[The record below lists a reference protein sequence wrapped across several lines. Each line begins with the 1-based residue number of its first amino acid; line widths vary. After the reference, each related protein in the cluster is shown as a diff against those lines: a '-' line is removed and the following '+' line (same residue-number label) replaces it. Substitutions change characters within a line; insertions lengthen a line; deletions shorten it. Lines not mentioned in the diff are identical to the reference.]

1 MVLLMYSRM
10 SVGFDLLK
18 KGINMRKK
26 DKQFIA
32 WSLLILM
39 VGSVVAG
46 LLAYLAS

>member
-1 MVLLMYSRM
+1 M
-10 SVGFDLLK
+10 K
-18 KGINMRKK
+18 KK

-39 VGSVVAG
+39 VGSVIAG

>member
-1 MVLLMYSRM
+1 
-10 SVGFDLLK
+10 
-18 KGINMRKK
+18 MRKK

>member
-1 MVLLMYSRM
+1 
-10 SVGFDLLK
+10 
-18 KGINMRKK
+18 MRKK

-39 VGSVVAG
+39 VGSVIAG